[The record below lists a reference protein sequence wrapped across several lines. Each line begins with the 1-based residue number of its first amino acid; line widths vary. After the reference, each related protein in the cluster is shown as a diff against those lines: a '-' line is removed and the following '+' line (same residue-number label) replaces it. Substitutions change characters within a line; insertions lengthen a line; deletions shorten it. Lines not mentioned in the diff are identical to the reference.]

1 MLTLTEYG
9 HLWKTHFSGIVP
21 AGVIMPDYSEY
32 LNREIYQQDYLDLFG
47 AIVAETFPR
56 VMIGANWYV
65 EITRHPILST
75 LGLTLL
81 HRPYIYHHTDGN
93 DYLLVDYD
101 FPYKGQLNKGR
112 CIKYI
117 MIGEAA
123 RPDTAGTYFYNINHT
138 NRTDYFSAPCNAFSV
153 VKGSK
158 RDKLIDLAIN
168 GVVLLDIF
176 PFAYSYSPTIRKSL
190 NDNNVTFD
198 FWGNLNNPYSVA
210 TRLGHLAVAANCRG
224 ALIAPPIISHHIA
237 VGLNGGNALPPV
249 VPPYI
254 NLGIVFRM
262 SMNTFNP
269 THSDNNNHFFNKIPN
284 VTTLIPWHP
293 IIPAYFLVG
302 ITSVPIYCCSAY
314 CGSGQGPHELFIRN
328 AFGIV

>member
-21 AGVIMPDYSEY
+21 AGVIMPDYCEY

-123 RPDTAGTYFYNINHT
+123 RPDTAGTYFYNVNQT
-138 NRTDYFSAPCNAFSV
+138 SSTPYFDQPCNAFNVNS
-153 VKGSK
+153 G
-158 RDKLIDLAIN
+158 DKTIRLLELADN
-168 GVVLLDIF
+168 LVVLFDLF
-176 PFAYSYSPTIRKSL
+176 PFAVDDYSTIRSKL
-190 NDNNVTFD
+190 
-198 FWGNLNNPYSVA
+198 GNLVLGKFKIILNKLNSLCNIICNDPQLTFLCSTEHAVKIIKKSKKLGVKICGQNIHIDELSYEDWATWANVA
-210 TRLGHLAVAANCRG
+210 LTKPTPSLLKQFESWYK
-224 ALIAPPIISHHIA
+224 LS
-237 VGLNGGNALPPV
+237 GNASVLISGNT
-249 VPPYI
+249 I
-254 NLGIVFRM
+254 NSGKRNLIHEYRRIGKVLGWEAQ
-262 SMNTFNP
+262 
-269 THSDNNNHFFNKIPN
+269 PN
-284 VTTLIPWHP
+284 EV
-293 IIPAYFLVG
+293 A
-302 ITSVPIYCCSAY
+302 
-314 CGSGQGPHELFIRN
+314 IRFALN
-328 AFGIV
+328 L